1 MIADKQNPRK
11 SKNTKKIILSV
22 LIVFL
27 FIFVGSAM
35 GIVIYT
41 AARLPAWDPQQLS
54 GAKTTLLYDD
64 KEQVAARLHAE
75 ENRTEVKLDKVPQD
89 LKDAFISTEDKDFYN
104 HHGIN
109 FKGIARAAFYNI
121 QSRDLTGQGASTITQ
136 QLARNA
142 FLSFDKRWE
151 RKLKEVIIAFK
162 LESTYS
168 KDEILSMYLNK
179 INFGAGAYGVQA
191 AANTYFGKDVS
202 QLNLAEC
209 ALLAGLPQSPN
220 AYNPFQYYDRAKARQ
235 KVILHN
241 MVNCGYIDEA
251 EAQAADEQELVFKKA
266 NNQNTRYGYY
276 IDAVIDEAIDILASE
291 KLSSDPNNAVYR
303 GGLKIY
309 TSMDSDVQQYAEEL
323 YSDAK
328 NFPQESK
335 GGNMVQSAMVVI
347 DQRSGEVKSI
357 IGGRSY
363 ERKRGFNRAT
373 SALRQPGSAIKPLT
387 VYSPALE
394 NGYMPYYVLNDAP
407 ISFKMGG
414 TVWSPKNYD
423 GKYRGPISMRT
434 AVQWSINVYAVQ
446 MLDQVGIRKSFDFGR
461 SLGLPLVDSPGANDL
476 SLAPLS
482 LGGLTRGIT
491 PLQMAGA
498 YASIANEG
506 IYCQPHFITKILDS
520 QGLEIYSYKPKDKR
534 VMSKETAWIMG
545 DMLQTVCNSGSGTRA
560 RLSGIPT
567 AGKTG
572 TTEKN
577 NDTWFCG
584 YTPGFT
590 AAVWMGYDSEH
601 SMSGEYGG
609 NYPARMFKAV
619 LQRAHQDYKVA
630 TPKMPAGVVKISVC
644 SVSGK
649 RPSAK
654 CPEEVIVSDYC
665 SKSFVPKETCD
676 QLHEI
681 IYICPESGKLAG
693 KYCPD
698 PQPLYPY
705 TPGSDEENR
714 PEIPTERCDI
724 HVNAPLI
731 DINSNKYDPSH
742 GGQVYIC
749 TDPRNEGELRRAIF
763 ANPLQGGG
771 CPSHYIQK
779 VELPPGS
786 NIPNCSL
793 PDHQVK
799 GKKPREVIE
808 DILVPQ

>member
-1 MIADKQNPRK
+1 MVTDKTN
-11 SKNTKKIILSV
+11 SKKTKRVKKVV
-22 LIVFL
+22 LYALLALL
-27 FIFVGSAM
+27 FIFAGTAM
-35 GIVIYT
+35 GAVIY
-41 AARLPAWDPQQLS
+41 AASNLPAWDPQQLS

-64 KEQVAARLHAE
+64 QGQVVARLHAE
-75 ENRTEVKLDKVPQD
+75 ENRTEVKLDKVPRD
-89 LKDAFISTEDKDFYN
+89 LVNAFVATEDKDFYH

-109 FKGIARAAFYNI
+109 VKGIARATLYNI

-151 RKLKEVIIAFK
+151 RKLKEIIIAFK
-162 LESTYS
+162 LESAYS
-168 KDEILSMYLNK
+168 KDEILCMYLNK

-202 QLNLAEC
+202 QLSLAES

-220 AYNPFQYYDRAKARQ
+220 AYNPFQFYDRAKARQ
-235 KVILHN
+235 SIVLNN
-241 MVNCGYIDEA
+241 MVNCGYIDFA
-251 EAQAADEQELVFKKA
+251 EAQAASEAELVFKRA
-266 NNQNTRYGYY
+266 NNENTRYGYY
-276 IDAVIDEAIDILASE
+276 IDSVIDEAIDILASK

-303 GGLKIY
+303 GGLRIY
-309 TSMDSDVQQYAEEL
+309 TSMDSSVQQYAEEL
-323 YSDAK
+323 YSNPK

-335 GGNMVQSAMVVI
+335 GGNVVQSAIAVI
-347 DQRSGEVKSI
+347 DQHSGEIKTV
-357 IGGRSY
+357 IGGRNY

-373 SALRQPGSAIKPLT
+373 SAFRQPGSAIKPLT

-407 ISFKMGG
+407 ISFKTGN
-414 TVWSPKNYD
+414 TVWTPRNYD
-423 GKYRGPISMRT
+423 GKHRGPITMRT
-434 AVQWSINVYAVQ
+434 AVQWSVNIYAIQ
-446 MLDQVGIRKSFDFGR
+446 MLDQVGVRKSFDFGR
-461 SLGLPLVDSPGANDL
+461 TLGLPLVDSPGTNDL

-498 YASIANEG
+498 YASIANG
-506 IYCQPHFITKILDS
+506 GVYCKPHFITKIVDS
-520 QGLEIYSYKPKDKR
+520 QGIEIYNYKPQNKR
-534 VMSKETAWIMG
+534 VMSEESAWIMG

-560 RLSGIPT
+560 RVPGIPT

-572 TTEKN
+572 TTEKH
-577 NDTWFCG
+577 NDSWFCG

-601 SMSGEYGG
+601 SMSGEFGG
-609 NYPARMFKAV
+609 NHPASLFSSV
-619 LQRAHQDYKVA
+619 LQRAHKDYKVA
-630 TPKMPAGVVKISVC
+630 APKMPAGVVKISVC

-649 RPSAK
+649 RPSTK

-693 KYCPD
+693 KYCPN
-698 PQPLYPY
+698 PQPLYSFS
-705 TPGSDEENR
+705 PGNDEEDR
-714 PEIPTERCDI
+714 PKMPTEKCDI
-724 HVNAPLI
+724 HVHAPLI
-731 DINSNKYDPSH
+731 DINRNSYNPSS

-749 TDPRNEGELRRAIF
+749 TDPRNGGEIRRAIF
-763 ANPLQGGG
+763 SNPLQGGG
-771 CPSHYIQK
+771 CPDHYIQK
-779 VELPPGS
+779 IELPAGA
-786 NIPNCSL
+786 NITDCTL
-793 PDHQVK
+793 PDHQLK
-799 GKKPREVIE
+799 SKKPREVIE
-808 DILVPQ
+808 DFLEH